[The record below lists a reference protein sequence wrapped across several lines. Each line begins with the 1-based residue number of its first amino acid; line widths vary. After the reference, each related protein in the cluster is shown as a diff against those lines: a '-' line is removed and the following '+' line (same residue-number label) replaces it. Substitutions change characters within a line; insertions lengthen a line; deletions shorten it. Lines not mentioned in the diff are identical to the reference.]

1 MLLPLE
7 LPDDPDALRREPGP
21 RSHRHIGMQ
30 RSFRSLSSLAT
41 LAVVVLGACGGGTDV
56 TQSSASCAFIAQ
68 FGGGNYEPVGVKKAP
83 EEGEHLGTAV
93 LPACDDTGD
102 GDEPQDEAIEV
113 ARLEGVSPEQAILW
127 QGHFDKVLVRE
138 GASLPPEVAALMQP
152 PPCDTEELTVQ
163 LAGPWLGTIG
173 PGQKTEVD
181 MKPPYRVH
189 MFVEE
194 ASEERYE
201 RAFITVQVPRYAGE
215 PLTRDDMRESLWEGG
230 TINVDAVCES
240 GAFLAR
246 DIDAYPP
253 EH

>member
-1 MLLPLE
+1 M
-7 LPDDPDALRREPGP
+7 
-21 RSHRHIGMQ
+21 SIK
-30 RSFRSLSSLAT
+30 SLCGCGTLGLA
-41 LAVVVLGACGGGTDV
+41 AMVACGGSTEVAQG
-56 TQSSASCAFIAQ
+56 SASCAFVAE
-68 FGGGNYEPVGVKKAP
+68 FRGGNYEPVGVKKAP
-83 EEGEHLGTAV
+83 TEGEHLGTAV

-102 GDEPQDEAIEV
+102 DEEPQDEVIEV
-113 ARLEGVSPEQAILW
+113 ARLEGVPPQQAILW

-152 PPCDTEELTVQ
+152 PPCDTEGATVQ
-163 LAGPWLGTIG
+163 LAGPWLGTLG
-173 PGQKTEVD
+173 PGQETEVD

-201 RAFITVQVPRYAGE
+201 RAFITIQVPRDAGE
-215 PLTRDDMRESLWEGG
+215 PLTRDDVRESLWEGG
-230 TINVDAVCES
+230 TIDVEAVCDS

-246 DIDAYPP
+246 DIDAHPP